1 MTVDP
6 PASVR
11 TGWTGRTA
19 WPVPSDVVQRVQGG
33 APPPPLA
40 RGSVLT
46 IGMFDGVH
54 IGHQAVI
61 ARAVATATGLR
72 TQAVVVTFDRHPAS
86 VVRPNAGVRLLTD
99 LHQRADRI
107 GRLGVDVVFVARFDE
122 ERSLEDPRVFVD
134 ELVRRFA
141 PQAVVVG
148 EDFHFGHRRRGD
160 LPLLETAGVAAGF
173 KVEGVGAVSLDG
185 IGRVSS
191 TLIREAVAAGDV
203 GLAARL
209 LGRSHAVRGVVEHG
223 DVQLRAAGVYAGSYR
238 REDGSHHVAAI
249 SVGRRPTFYAE
260 SGSLLVEAYLL
271 DFDGDLYGE
280 HAEVAFDTWIR
291 GQVRFTGVDGLVAQL
306 RSDVEKVREAAEVE
320 GA

>member
-1 MTVDP
+1 MSVDP

-19 WPVPSDVVQRVQGG
+19 WPVPSDVVQIVHEG
-33 APPPPLA
+33 APIPPLA

-54 IGHQAVI
+54 IGHRAVI
-61 ARAVATATGLR
+61 ARAVATATALR
-72 TQAVVVTFDRHPAS
+72 TQAMVVTFDRHPAS
-86 VVRPNAGVRLLTD
+86 VVRPDAGVRLLTD
-99 LHQRADRI
+99 LHQRADRMV
-107 GRLGVDVVFVARFDE
+107 RLGVDVVYVARFDE
-122 ERSLEDPRVFVD
+122 DRSLEDPAVFVD
-134 ELVRRFA
+134 ELVRHFA

-160 LPLLETAGVAAGF
+160 LALLETVGAAAGF
-173 KVEGVGAVSLDG
+173 KVEGVGAVLLDG

-191 TLIREAVAAGDV
+191 TLVREAVAAGDV

-223 DVQLRAAGVYAGSYR
+223 DERGRSLGFPTA
-238 REDGSHHVAAI
+238 HVAAI

-280 HAEVAFDTWIR
+280 QAEVAFDTWIR

>member
-1 MTVDP
+1 
-6 PASVR
+6 
-11 TGWTGRTA
+11 
-19 WPVPSDVVQRVQGG
+19 VQIVHEG
-33 APPPPLA
+33 APIPPLA

-61 ARAVATATGLR
+61 ARAVATATALR

-86 VVRPNAGVRLLTD
+86 VVRPDAGVRLLTD
-99 LHQRADRI
+99 LHQRADRMV
-107 GRLGVDVVFVARFDE
+107 RLGVDVVYVARFDE
-122 ERSLEDPRVFVD
+122 DRSLEDPAVFVD
-134 ELVRRFA
+134 ELVRHFA

-160 LPLLETAGVAAGF
+160 LALLETVGAAAGF
-173 KVEGVGAVSLDG
+173 KVEGVGAVLLDG

-191 TLIREAVAAGDV
+191 TLVREAVAAGDV

-223 DVQLRAAGVYAGSYR
+223 DERGRSLGFPTANVAVPGDIQLPADGVYAGSYR
-238 REDGSHHVAAI
+238 REEGTDHVAAI

>member
-19 WPVPSDVVQRVQGG
+19 WPVPSDVVQIVHEG
-33 APPPPLA
+33 APIPPSA

-54 IGHQAVI
+54 IGHRAVI
-61 ARAVATATGLR
+61 ARAVATATALR

-86 VVRPNAGVRLLTD
+86 VVRPDAGVRLLTD

-134 ELVRRFA
+134 ELVRHFA

-160 LPLLETAGVAAGF
+160 IALLETVGAAAGF

-191 TLIREAVAAGDV
+191 TLVREAVGAGDV
-203 GLAARL
+203 GLPA
-209 LGRSHAVRGVVEHG
+209 
-223 DVQLRAAGVYAGSYR
+223 DGVYAGSYR
-238 REDGSHHVAAI
+238 REDGTDHVAAI

-260 SGSLLVEAYLL
+260 GGLLLVEAYLL
-271 DFDGDLYGE
+271 DFDRDLYGE